1 MRRARKGV
9 LFSIAR
15 KVRRAFYRTGR

>member
-15 KVRRAFYRTGR
+15 KFAGILQNSR